1 MLAGL
6 WTAVAAAQYPERTIE
21 FVIPFDAGGS
31 ADIEGRLLADEM
43 SAVLGVTVVPVN
55 RPGAGGA
62 LAYSYV
68 NEAEP
73 DGYTVMWTSTSI
85 LTITNLGNVPFGY
98 DALDHIGRVEHQPLV
113 FAVAA
118 DSPWSDLESLAG
130 DCAGNGR
137 TADIDTSGE
146 GSARTAGI
154 ANAGGGNGRPAGI
167 DNSGGGN
174 GRPVRIANSGT
185 GSSTHLGALAVMQE
199 IGCEAVHLP
208 IGTRRRN
215 ATVLSGEAD
224 AMVAPLTGA
233 LSLFRAGRL
242 KLLATLG
249 AERNPIILDVPTARE
264 LGIDV
269 EFDLFRGLSVPKG
282 TPAEVQARLADA
294 MTRAGSSEAFGRLA
308 DDLGLTV
315 APLTMGPF
323 EELLQRENDRV
334 RAIIQSDGT
343 LTR

>member
-1 MLAGL
+1 MTASRAAIVLGLGLSASLA
-6 WTAVAAAQYPERTIE
+6 VAQYPERAIE

-31 ADIEGRLLADEM
+31 ADIEGRLLAEEM
-43 SAVLGVTVVPVN
+43 SEVLDVTVVPVN

-68 NEAEP
+68 NDADP

-98 DALDHIGRVEHQPLV
+98 DAFDHIGRVEHQPLV
-113 FAVAA
+113 LAVGA
-118 DSPWSDLESLAG
+118 DSPWSDIESLTR
-130 DCAGNGR
+130 DCADG
-137 TADIDTSGE
+137 
-146 GSARTAGI
+146 
-154 ANAGGGNGRPAGI
+154 
-167 DNSGGGN
+167 
-174 GRPVRIANSGT
+174 GRPVRVANSGT
-185 GSSTHLGALAVMQE
+185 GSTTHLGALAVMQA

-242 KLLATLG
+242 QLLATLG
-249 AERNPIILDVPTARE
+249 AERNPIIPVVPTARE

-282 TPAEVQARLADA
+282 TPADVRARLAEA
-294 MTRAGSSEAFGRLA
+294 MTRAANSEAFQRLA

-323 EELLQRENDRV
+323 EALLQRENVTV
-334 RAIIQSDGT
+334 RSIIQSTGT
-343 LTR
+343 LTP

>member
-1 MLAGL
+1 MATVLQYGVEYRLAEDGRSTGDASRLTALLAALLAGFGL
-6 WTAVAAAQYPERTIE
+6 SGPPAAAQYPERAIE

-31 ADIEGRLLADEM
+31 ADIEGRLLAEEM
-43 SAVLGVTVVPVN
+43 GAVLGVTLVPVN

-68 NEAEP
+68 NDADP

-85 LTITNLGNVPFGY
+85 LTITNLGNVPFGF

-113 FAVAA
+113 FAVGA
-118 DSPWSDLESLAG
+118 DSPWSDIDSLAR
-130 DCAGNGR
+130 DCAGR
-137 TADIDTSGE
+137 E
-146 GSARTAGI
+146 Q
-154 ANAGGGNGRPAGI
+154 
-167 DNSGGGN
+167 
-174 GRPVRIANSGT
+174 PVRIANSGT
-185 GSSTHLGALAVMQE
+185 GSTTHLGALAVMQE
-199 IGCEAVHLP
+199 IGCQAVHLP

-242 KLLATLG
+242 RFLASLG
-249 AERNPIILDVPTARE
+249 ADRNPIIADVPTARE
-264 LGIDV
+264 LGIEV
-269 EFDLFRGLSVPKG
+269 EFDLFRGLSVPAG

-294 MTRAGSSEAFGRLA
+294 MTRAASSEAFRRLA

-323 EELLQRENDRV
+323 EVLLRREDERV
-334 RAIIQSDGT
+334 RSIIQGAGT
-343 LTR
+343 LTP

>member
-1 MLAGL
+1 MTASRAAIVLGLGLSASLA
-6 WTAVAAAQYPERTIE
+6 VAQYPERAIE

-31 ADIEGRLLADEM
+31 ADIEGRLLAEEM
-43 SAVLGVTVVPVN
+43 SEVLDVTVVPVN

-68 NEAEP
+68 NDADP

-98 DALDHIGRVEHQPLV
+98 DAFDHIGRVEHQPLV
-113 FAVAA
+113 LAVGA
-118 DSPWSDLESLAG
+118 DSPWSDIESLTR
-130 DCAGNGR
+130 DCADG
-137 TADIDTSGE
+137 
-146 GSARTAGI
+146 
-154 ANAGGGNGRPAGI
+154 
-167 DNSGGGN
+167 
-174 GRPVRIANSGT
+174 GRPVRVANSGT
-185 GSSTHLGALAVMQE
+185 GSTTHLGALAVMQA

-242 KLLATLG
+242 QLLATLG
-249 AERNPIILDVPTARE
+249 AERNPIIPDVPTARE

-282 TPAEVQARLADA
+282 TPADVRARLAEA
-294 MTRAGSSEAFGRLA
+294 MTRAANSEAFQRLA

-323 EELLQRENDRV
+323 EALLQRENVTV
-334 RAIIQSDGT
+334 RSIIQSTGT
-343 LTR
+343 LTP

>member
-1 MLAGL
+1 MVKTSGKSLGLLLAL
-6 WTAVAAAQYPERTIE
+6 WAPTVAAQFPERTIE

-43 SAVLGVTVVPVN
+43 GAVLGVTVVPVN

-68 NEAEP
+68 NEADP

-113 FAVAA
+113 FAVAGDA
-118 DSPWSDLESLAG
+118 PWNDVESLAR
-130 DCAGNGR
+130 DCPER
-137 TADIDTSGE
+137 TQPIK
-146 GSARTAGI
+146 
-154 ANAGGGNGRPAGI
+154 
-167 DNSGGGN
+167 
-174 GRPVRIANSGT
+174 VANSGT
-185 GSSTHLGALAVMQE
+185 GSTTHLGALA
-199 IGCEAVHLP
+199 IARALGCEAVHLP

-233 LSLFRAGRL
+233 LGLARAGRL

-249 AERNPIILDVPTARE
+249 AERSPVIPDVPTAGE

-282 TPAEVQARLADA
+282 TPAEAQAILADA
-294 MTRAGSSEAFGRLA
+294 MIQAASSDAFRSLADELGITVAPMTMEAFGA
-308 DDLGLTV
+308 
-315 APLTMGPF
+315 
-323 EELLQRENDRV
+323 LLQREDV
-334 RAIIQSDGT
+334 KVKAIIESAGT

>member
-1 MLAGL
+1 MTASRAALVLGL
-6 WTAVAAAQYPERTIE
+6 GLCAPPAVAQHPASPTAARYPERTIE

-31 ADIEGRLLADEM
+31 ADIEGRLLAGEM
-43 SAVLGVTVVPVN
+43 SAVLGVTVAPVN

-68 NEAEP
+68 HDADP

-85 LTITNLGNVPFGY
+85 LTITHLGNVPFGF
-98 DALDHIGRVEHQPLV
+98 DALDHIGRVERQPLV

-118 DSPWSDLESLAG
+118 DSPWSGIETLAR
-130 DCAGNGR
+130 DCAGR
-137 TADIDTSGE
+137 
-146 GSARTAGI
+146 
-154 ANAGGGNGRPAGI
+154 
-167 DNSGGGN
+167 
-174 GRPVRIANSGT
+174 GRPVSVANSGT
-185 GSSTHLGALAVMQE
+185 GSTTHLGALAVMRA

-233 LSLFRAGRL
+233 LSLFRAGRID
-242 KLLATLG
+242 LLASLG
-249 AERNPIILDVPTARE
+249 AERNPIIPDVPTARE
-264 LGIDV
+264 LGLDV
-269 EFDLFRGLSVPKG
+269 EFDLFRGLSVPG
-282 TPAEVQARLADA
+282 DTPTHVQARLADA
-294 MTRAGSSEAFGRLA
+294 MTRAATSEAFQRLA

-315 APLTMGPF
+315 APLTMEPF
-323 EELLQRENDRV
+323 EALLRQENEKV
-334 RAIIQSDGT
+334 GSIIQGAAT

>member
-1 MLAGL
+1 MTASRAAIVLGLGLSASLA
-6 WTAVAAAQYPERTIE
+6 VAQYPERAIE

-31 ADIEGRLLADEM
+31 ADIEGRLLAEEM
-43 SAVLGVTVVPVN
+43 SEVLDVTVVPVN

-68 NEAEP
+68 NDADP

-98 DALDHIGRVEHQPLV
+98 DAFDHIGRVEHQPLV
-113 FAVAA
+113 LAVGA
-118 DSPWSDLESLAG
+118 DSPWSDIESLTR
-130 DCAGNGR
+130 DCADG
-137 TADIDTSGE
+137 
-146 GSARTAGI
+146 
-154 ANAGGGNGRPAGI
+154 
-167 DNSGGGN
+167 
-174 GRPVRIANSGT
+174 GRPVRVANSGT
-185 GSSTHLGALAVMQE
+185 GSTTHLGALAVMQA

-242 KLLATLG
+242 QLLATLG
-249 AERNPIILDVPTARE
+249 AERNPIIPAVPTARE

-282 TPAEVQARLADA
+282 TPADVQARLAEA
-294 MTRAGSSEAFGRLA
+294 MTRAANSEAFQRLA

-323 EELLQRENDRV
+323 EALLQRENVTV
-334 RAIIQSDGT
+334 RSIIQSTGT
-343 LTR
+343 LTP

>member
-1 MLAGL
+1 MTASRAAIVLGLGLSASLA
-6 WTAVAAAQYPERTIE
+6 VAQYPERAIE

-31 ADIEGRLLADEM
+31 ADIEGRLLAEEM
-43 SAVLGVTVVPVN
+43 SEVLDVTVVPVN

-68 NEAEP
+68 NDADP

-98 DALDHIGRVEHQPLV
+98 DAFDHIGRVEHQPLV
-113 FAVAA
+113 LAVGA
-118 DSPWSDLESLAG
+118 DSPWSDIESLTR
-130 DCAGNGR
+130 DCADG
-137 TADIDTSGE
+137 
-146 GSARTAGI
+146 
-154 ANAGGGNGRPAGI
+154 
-167 DNSGGGN
+167 
-174 GRPVRIANSGT
+174 GRPVRVANSGT
-185 GSSTHLGALAVMQE
+185 GSTTHLGALAVMQA

-242 KLLATLG
+242 ELLATLG
-249 AERNPIILDVPTARE
+249 AERNPIIPDVPTARE

-282 TPAEVQARLADA
+282 TPADVQARLAEA
-294 MTRAGSSEAFGRLA
+294 MTRAASSEAFQRLA

-323 EELLQRENDRV
+323 EALLQREDVTV
-334 RAIIQSDGT
+334 RSIIQSTGT
-343 LTR
+343 LTP

>member
-1 MLAGL
+1 MKASRATLVLILGVCASP
-6 WTAVAAAQYPERTIE
+6 AAAQYPERTIE

-31 ADIEGRLLADEM
+31 ADIEGRLLAEEM

-68 NEAEP
+68 NDAEP

-85 LTITNLGNVPFGY
+85 LTITNLGNVPFGF

-118 DSPWSDLESLAG
+118 DSPWSDIDSLAG
-130 DCAGNGR
+130 DCDER
-137 TADIDTSGE
+137 D
-146 GSARTAGI
+146 
-154 ANAGGGNGRPAGI
+154 
-167 DNSGGGN
+167 
-174 GRPVRIANSGT
+174 RPVRIANSGT
-185 GSSTHLGALAVMQE
+185 GSTTHLGAVAVMRE

-233 LSLFRAGRL
+233 LSLFRADRL
-242 KLLATLG
+242 KFLATLG
-249 AERNPIILDVPTARE
+249 ADRNPIIPDVSTARE

-282 TPAEVQARLADA
+282 TPADVRARLADA
-294 MTRAGSSEAFGRLA
+294 MARAGSSEAFQRLA

-315 APLTMGPF
+315 APLTMDPF
-323 EELLQRENDRV
+323 EALLQRENERV
-334 RAIIQSDGT
+334 RSIIQSDGT

>member
-1 MLAGL
+1 MTASRAAIVLGLGLSASLA
-6 WTAVAAAQYPERTIE
+6 VAQYPERAIE

-31 ADIEGRLLADEM
+31 ADIEGRLLAEEM
-43 SAVLGVTVVPVN
+43 SEVLGVTVVPVN

-68 NEAEP
+68 NDADP

-98 DALDHIGRVEHQPLV
+98 DAFDHIGRVEHQPLV
-113 FAVAA
+113 LAVGA
-118 DSPWSDLESLAG
+118 DSPWSDIESLTR
-130 DCAGNGR
+130 DCADG
-137 TADIDTSGE
+137 
-146 GSARTAGI
+146 
-154 ANAGGGNGRPAGI
+154 
-167 DNSGGGN
+167 
-174 GRPVRIANSGT
+174 GRPVRVANSGT
-185 GSSTHLGALAVMQE
+185 GSTTHLGALAVMQA

-242 KLLATLG
+242 QLLATLG
-249 AERNPIILDVPTARE
+249 AERNPIIPDVPTARE

-282 TPAEVQARLADA
+282 TPADVQARLAEA
-294 MTRAGSSEAFGRLA
+294 MTRAANSEAFQRLA

-323 EELLQRENDRV
+323 EALLQRENVTV
-334 RAIIQSDGT
+334 RSIIQSTGT
-343 LTR
+343 LTP

>member
-1 MLAGL
+1 MTASRAAIVLGLGLSASLA
-6 WTAVAAAQYPERTIE
+6 VAQYPERAIE

-31 ADIEGRLLADEM
+31 ADIEGRLLAEEM
-43 SAVLGVTVVPVN
+43 SEVLGVTVVPVN

-68 NEAEP
+68 NDADP

-98 DALDHIGRVEHQPLV
+98 DAFDHIGRVEHQPLV
-113 FAVAA
+113 LAVGA
-118 DSPWSDLESLAG
+118 DSPWSDIESLTR
-130 DCAGNGR
+130 DCADG
-137 TADIDTSGE
+137 
-146 GSARTAGI
+146 
-154 ANAGGGNGRPAGI
+154 
-167 DNSGGGN
+167 
-174 GRPVRIANSGT
+174 GRPVRVANSGT
-185 GSSTHLGALAVMQE
+185 GSTTHLGALAVMQA

-242 KLLATLG
+242 QLLATLG
-249 AERNPIILDVPTARE
+249 AERNPIIPDVPTARE

-282 TPAEVQARLADA
+282 TPADVRARLAEA
-294 MTRAGSSEAFGRLA
+294 MTRAANSEAFQRLA

-323 EELLQRENDRV
+323 EALLQRENVTV
-334 RAIIQSDGT
+334 RSIIQSTGT
-343 LTR
+343 LTP

>member
-1 MLAGL
+1 MTASRAAIVLGLGLSASLA
-6 WTAVAAAQYPERTIE
+6 VAQYPERAIE

-31 ADIEGRLLADEM
+31 ADIEGRLLAEEM
-43 SAVLGVTVVPVN
+43 SEVLDVTVVPVN

-68 NEAEP
+68 NDADP

-98 DALDHIGRVEHQPLV
+98 DAFDHIGRVEHQPLV
-113 FAVAA
+113 LAVGA
-118 DSPWSDLESLAG
+118 DSPWSDIESLTR
-130 DCAGNGR
+130 DCADG
-137 TADIDTSGE
+137 
-146 GSARTAGI
+146 
-154 ANAGGGNGRPAGI
+154 
-167 DNSGGGN
+167 
-174 GRPVRIANSGT
+174 GRPVRVANSGT
-185 GSSTHLGALAVMQE
+185 GSTTHLGALAVMQA

-242 KLLATLG
+242 ELLATLG
-249 AERNPIILDVPTARE
+249 AERNPIIPDVPTARE

-282 TPAEVQARLADA
+282 TPADVQARLAEA
-294 MTRAGSSEAFGRLA
+294 MTRAANSEAFQRLA

-323 EELLQRENDRV
+323 EALLQRENVTV
-334 RAIIQSDGT
+334 RSIIQSTGT
-343 LTR
+343 LTP

>member
-1 MLAGL
+1 MKASRTALVLGLAL
-6 WTAVAAAQYPERTIE
+6 CASPAEAQYPERAIE

-31 ADIEGRLLADEM
+31 ADIEGRLLAEEM
-43 SAVLGVTVVPVN
+43 SAVLGVTVAPVN

-68 NEAEP
+68 NDAEP

-85 LTITNLGNVPFGY
+85 LTITNLGNVPFSF

-118 DSPWSDLESLAG
+118 DSPWSGIESLAR
-130 DCAGNGR
+130 DCAGR
-137 TADIDTSGE
+137 DQPI
-146 GSARTAGI
+146 
-154 ANAGGGNGRPAGI
+154 
-167 DNSGGGN
+167 
-174 GRPVRIANSGT
+174 RIANSGT
-185 GSSTHLGALAVMQE
+185 GSTTHLGALAVMRV
-199 IGCEAVHLP
+199 IGCDAVHLP

-233 LSLFRAGRL
+233 LSLFRANRL
-242 KLLATLG
+242 KFIATLS
-249 AERNPIILDVPTARE
+249 AQRNAIIPDVPTALE
-264 LGIDV
+264 HGIDV

-282 TPAEVQARLADA
+282 TPADVRARLAEA
-294 MTRAGSSEAFGRLA
+294 MTRAGSSEAFQRLA

-315 APLTMGPF
+315 APLTMDAF
-323 EELLQRENDRV
+323 EALLQRENDRV
-334 RAIIQSDGT
+334 RAIIQSDST

>member
-1 MLAGL
+1 MKASCTALVLGL
-6 WTAVAAAQYPERTIE
+6 TLCMVPAAAQYPERTIE

-31 ADIEGRLLADEM
+31 ADIEGRLLAEEM
-43 SAVLGVTVVPVN
+43 GAVLGVTVAPVN

-68 NEAEP
+68 NDAEP

-85 LTITNLGNVPFGY
+85 LTITNLGNVPFGF

-113 FAVAA
+113 LAVGA
-118 DSPWSDLESLAG
+118 DSPWSDIESLAR
-130 DCAGNGR
+130 DCAGR
-137 TADIDTSGE
+137 DQ
-146 GSARTAGI
+146 
-154 ANAGGGNGRPAGI
+154 
-167 DNSGGGN
+167 
-174 GRPVRIANSGT
+174 PVRIANSGT
-185 GSSTHLGALAVMQE
+185 GSTTHLGALAVMRA

-233 LSLFRAGRL
+233 LSLFRADRL

-249 AERNPIILDVPTARE
+249 AERNAIIPDVPTALE
-264 LGIDV
+264 HGIEV

-282 TPAEVQARLADA
+282 TPADVLARLAEA
-294 MTRAGSSEAFGRLA
+294 MIRAGSSEAFQRLA

-323 EELLQRENDRV
+323 EALLQRENDRV
-334 RAIIQSDGT
+334 RSIIQSDGT

>member
-1 MLAGL
+1 MTASRAAIVLGLGLSASLA
-6 WTAVAAAQYPERTIE
+6 VAQYPERAIE

-31 ADIEGRLLADEM
+31 ADIEGRLLAEEM
-43 SAVLGVTVVPVN
+43 SEVLGVTVVPVN

-68 NEAEP
+68 NDADP

-98 DALDHIGRVEHQPLV
+98 DAFDHIGRVEHQPLV
-113 FAVAA
+113 LAVGA
-118 DSPWSDLESLAG
+118 DSPWSDIESLAQG
-130 DCAGNGR
+130 CAV
-137 TADIDTSGE
+137 
-146 GSARTAGI
+146 GS
-154 ANAGGGNGRPAGI
+154 
-167 DNSGGGN
+167 
-174 GRPVRIANSGT
+174 RPVRVANSGT
-185 GSSTHLGALAVMQE
+185 GSTTHLGALAVMQA

-242 KLLATLG
+242 QLLATLG
-249 AERNPIILDVPTARE
+249 AERNPIIPDVPTARE

-282 TPAEVQARLADA
+282 TPADVQARLAEA
-294 MTRAGSSEAFGRLA
+294 MTRAANSEAFQRLA

-323 EELLQRENDRV
+323 EALLQRENVTV
-334 RAIIQSDGT
+334 RSIIQSTGT
-343 LTR
+343 LTP

>member
-1 MLAGL
+1 MTASRAAIVLGLGLSASLA
-6 WTAVAAAQYPERTIE
+6 VAQYPERAIE

-31 ADIEGRLLADEM
+31 ADIEGRLLAEEM
-43 SAVLGVTVVPVN
+43 SEVLDVTVVPVN

-68 NEAEP
+68 NDADP

-98 DALDHIGRVEHQPLV
+98 DAFDHIGRVEHQPLV
-113 FAVAA
+113 LAVGA
-118 DSPWSDLESLAG
+118 DSPWSDIESLTR
-130 DCAGNGR
+130 DCADG
-137 TADIDTSGE
+137 
-146 GSARTAGI
+146 
-154 ANAGGGNGRPAGI
+154 
-167 DNSGGGN
+167 
-174 GRPVRIANSGT
+174 GRPVRVANSGT
-185 GSSTHLGALAVMQE
+185 GSTTHLGALAVMQA

-242 KLLATLG
+242 QLLTTLG
-249 AERNPIILDVPTARE
+249 AERNPIIPDVPTARE

-282 TPAEVQARLADA
+282 TPADVRAQLAEA
-294 MTRAGSSEAFGRLA
+294 MTRAANSEAFQRLA

-323 EELLQRENDRV
+323 EALLQRENVTV
-334 RAIIQSDGT
+334 RSIIQSTGT
-343 LTR
+343 LTP

>member
-1 MLAGL
+1 MTASRAAIVLGLGLSASLA
-6 WTAVAAAQYPERTIE
+6 VAQYPERAIE

-31 ADIEGRLLADEM
+31 ADIEGRLLAEEM
-43 SAVLGVTVVPVN
+43 SEVLDVTVVPVN

-68 NEAEP
+68 NDADP

-98 DALDHIGRVEHQPLV
+98 DAFDHIGRVEHQPLV
-113 FAVAA
+113 LAVGA
-118 DSPWSDLESLAG
+118 DSPWSDIESLTR
-130 DCAGNGR
+130 DCADG
-137 TADIDTSGE
+137 
-146 GSARTAGI
+146 
-154 ANAGGGNGRPAGI
+154 
-167 DNSGGGN
+167 
-174 GRPVRIANSGT
+174 GRPVRVANSGT
-185 GSSTHLGALAVMQE
+185 GSTTHLGALAVMQA

-242 KLLATLG
+242 QLLATLG
-249 AERNPIILDVPTARE
+249 AERNPIIPDVPTARE

-282 TPAEVQARLADA
+282 TPADVRARLAEA
-294 MTRAGSSEAFGRLA
+294 MTRAANSEAFQRLA

-323 EELLQRENDRV
+323 EALLQREDVTV
-334 RAIIQSDGT
+334 RSIIQSTGT
-343 LTR
+343 LTP

>member
-1 MLAGL
+1 MTASRAALLLGLGLSASLA
-6 WTAVAAAQYPERTIE
+6 VAQYPERTIE

-31 ADIEGRLLADEM
+31 ADIEGRLLAEEM
-43 SAVLGVTVVPVN
+43 SEVLGVTVVPVN

-68 NEAEP
+68 NDADP

-98 DALDHIGRVEHQPLV
+98 DAFDHIGRVEHQPLV

-118 DSPWSDLESLAG
+118 DSPWSDIESLAR
-130 DCAGNGR
+130 DCA
-137 TADIDTSGE
+137 D
-146 GSARTAGI
+146 
-154 ANAGGGNGRPAGI
+154 GGQ
-167 DNSGGGN
+167 
-174 GRPVRIANSGT
+174 PVRIANSGT
-185 GSSTHLGALAVMQE
+185 GSTTHLGALAVMQR

-233 LSLFRAGRL
+233 LSLFRADRL

-249 AERNPIILDVPTARE
+249 AERNPIVPDVPTARE

-269 EFDLFRGLSVPKG
+269 EFDLFRGLSVPRG
-282 TPAEVQARLADA
+282 TPADVQARLAEA
-294 MTRAGSSEAFGRLA
+294 MTRAASSEAFRRLA

-323 EELLQRENDRV
+323 EALLQRENVRV
-334 RAIIQSDGT
+334 RSIIQSTGT
-343 LTR
+343 LNR

>member
-1 MLAGL
+1 MTASRAAIVLGLGLSASLA
-6 WTAVAAAQYPERTIE
+6 VAQYPERAIE

-31 ADIEGRLLADEM
+31 ADIEGRLLAEEM
-43 SAVLGVTVVPVN
+43 SEVLDVTVVPVN

-68 NEAEP
+68 NDADP

-98 DALDHIGRVEHQPLV
+98 DAFDHIGRVEHQPLV
-113 FAVAA
+113 LAVGA
-118 DSPWSDLESLAG
+118 DSPWSDIESLTR
-130 DCAGNGR
+130 DCADG
-137 TADIDTSGE
+137 
-146 GSARTAGI
+146 
-154 ANAGGGNGRPAGI
+154 
-167 DNSGGGN
+167 
-174 GRPVRIANSGT
+174 GRPVRVANSGT
-185 GSSTHLGALAVMQE
+185 GSTTHLGALAVMQA

-242 KLLATLG
+242 QLLATLG
-249 AERNPIILDVPTARE
+249 AERNPIIPDVPTARE

-282 TPAEVQARLADA
+282 TPADVQARLAEA
-294 MTRAGSSEAFGRLA
+294 MTRAANSEAFQRLA

-323 EELLQRENDRV
+323 EALLQREDVTV
-334 RAIIQSDGT
+334 RSIIQSTGT
-343 LTR
+343 LTP

>member
-1 MLAGL
+1 MTASRAAIVLGLGLSASLA
-6 WTAVAAAQYPERTIE
+6 VAQYPERAIE

-31 ADIEGRLLADEM
+31 ADIEGRLLAEEM
-43 SAVLGVTVVPVN
+43 SEVLDVTVVPVN

-68 NEAEP
+68 NDADP

-98 DALDHIGRVEHQPLV
+98 DAFDHIGRVEHQPLV
-113 FAVAA
+113 LAVGA
-118 DSPWSDLESLAG
+118 DSPWSDIESLTR
-130 DCAGNGR
+130 DCADG
-137 TADIDTSGE
+137 
-146 GSARTAGI
+146 
-154 ANAGGGNGRPAGI
+154 
-167 DNSGGGN
+167 
-174 GRPVRIANSGT
+174 GRPVRVANSGT
-185 GSSTHLGALAVMQE
+185 GSTTHLGALAVMQA

-242 KLLATLG
+242 QLLATLG
-249 AERNPIILDVPTARE
+249 AERNPIIPDVPTARE

-282 TPAEVQARLADA
+282 TPADVQARLAEA
-294 MTRAGSSEAFGRLA
+294 MTRAANSEAFQRLA

-323 EELLQRENDRV
+323 EALLQRENVTV
-334 RAIIQSDGT
+334 RSIIQSTGT
-343 LTR
+343 LTP

>member
-1 MLAGL
+1 MKASCTALVLGLAL
-6 WTAVAAAQYPERTIE
+6 CALPAAAQYPERAIE

-31 ADIEGRLLADEM
+31 ADIEGRLLAEEM
-43 SAVLGVTVVPVN
+43 GAVLGVTVIPVN

-68 NEAEP
+68 NDAEP

-85 LTITNLGNVPFGY
+85 LTITNLGNVPFGF

-113 FAVAA
+113 FAVGA
-118 DSPWSDLESLAG
+118 DSPWSDMESLAR
-130 DCAGNGR
+130 DCAGS
-137 TADIDTSGE
+137 D
-146 GSARTAGI
+146 
-154 ANAGGGNGRPAGI
+154 RPI
-167 DNSGGGN
+167 
-174 GRPVRIANSGT
+174 RIANSGT
-185 GSSTHLGALAVMQE
+185 GSTTHLGALAVMQA

-224 AMVAPLTGA
+224 AMVAPLTGT
-233 LSLFRAGRL
+233 LSLYRAGRL
-242 KLLATLG
+242 KLLASLG
-249 AERNPIILDVPTARE
+249 ADRNSIIADVPTARE
-264 LGIDV
+264 LGLDV

-282 TPAEVQARLADA
+282 TPVEVQARLADA
-294 MTRAGSSEAFGRLA
+294 MTRAASSDEFQRLA

-323 EELLQRENDRV
+323 EALLQRENDRV
-334 RAIIQSDGT
+334 RAIIQSDST

>member
-1 MLAGL
+1 MKASRAALVLGL
-6 WTAVAAAQYPERTIE
+6 GLCASPTAAQYPERAIE

-31 ADIEGRLLADEM
+31 ADIEGRLLAEEM
-43 SAVLGVTVVPVN
+43 SEVLGVTVVPVN

-68 NEAEP
+68 NDAEP

-85 LTITNLGNVPFGY
+85 LTITNLGNVPFGF

-118 DSPWSDLESLAG
+118 DSPWSDFASLAR
-130 DCAGNGR
+130 DCAG
-137 TADIDTSGE
+137 S
-146 GSARTAGI
+146 
-154 ANAGGGNGRPAGI
+154 
-167 DNSGGGN
+167 

-185 GSSTHLGALAVMQE
+185 GSTTHLGALAVMQE
-199 IGCEAVHLP
+199 TGCEAVHLP

-242 KLLATLG
+242 KLLASLG
-249 AERNPIILDVPTARE
+249 AERNPIITDVPTARE

-269 EFDLFRGLSVPKG
+269 EFDLFRGLSVPRG
-282 TPAEVQARLADA
+282 TPADVQARLAEA
-294 MTRAGSSEAFGRLA
+294 MTRAGSSEAFQRLA

-315 APLTMGPF
+315 APLTMDPF
-323 EELLQRENDRV
+323 EALLQRENDRV
-334 RAIIQSDGT
+334 RSIIQSDGT

>member
-1 MLAGL
+1 MTASRAALVLGL
-6 WTAVAAAQYPERTIE
+6 GLCASPTVAQYPERNIE

-31 ADIEGRLLADEM
+31 ADIEGRLLAEEM
-43 SAVLGVTVVPVN
+43 SDVLGVTVVPVN

-68 NEAEP
+68 NDADP

-85 LTITNLGNVPFGY
+85 LTITNLGNVPFGF

-118 DSPWSDLESLAG
+118 DSPWSDFASLAR
-130 DCAGNGR
+130 DCAG
-137 TADIDTSGE
+137 S
-146 GSARTAGI
+146 
-154 ANAGGGNGRPAGI
+154 
-167 DNSGGGN
+167 

-185 GSSTHLGALAVMQE
+185 GSTTHLGALAVMQE
-199 IGCEAVHLP
+199 TGCEAVHLP

-242 KLLATLG
+242 NLLASLG
-249 AERNPIILDVPTARE
+249 ADRNPMIPDVPTARE
-264 LGIDV
+264 LGMDV
-269 EFDLFRGLSVPKG
+269 EFDLFRGLSVPRG
-282 TPAEVQARLADA
+282 TPADVQARLAEA
-294 MTRAGSSEAFGRLA
+294 MTRAGSSEAFQSLA

-315 APLTMGPF
+315 APLTMDPF
-323 EELLQRENDRV
+323 EALLQRENDRV
-334 RAIIQSDGT
+334 RSIIQSDGT

>member
-1 MLAGL
+1 MKASCTALVLGLAL
-6 WTAVAAAQYPERTIE
+6 CASPAAAQYPERTIE

-31 ADIEGRLLADEM
+31 ADIEGRLLAEEM
-43 SAVLGVTVVPVN
+43 SAVLGVTVAPVN

-62 LAYSYV
+62 LSYSYV
-68 NEAEP
+68 NDAEP

-85 LTITNLGNVPFGY
+85 LTITNLGNVPFGF

-118 DSPWSDLESLAG
+118 DSPWSDFASLAR
-130 DCAGNGR
+130 DCAG
-137 TADIDTSGE
+137 SGQ
-146 GSARTAGI
+146 
-154 ANAGGGNGRPAGI
+154 
-167 DNSGGGN
+167 
-174 GRPVRIANSGT
+174 PVRIANSGT
-185 GSSTHLGALAVMQE
+185 GSTTHLGALAVVQE

-249 AERNPIILDVPTARE
+249 AERNAIIPDVPTALE
-264 LGIDV
+264 HGIDV

-282 TPAEVQARLADA
+282 TPADVQARLADA
-294 MTRAGSSEAFGRLA
+294 MTRAGSSGAFRRLA
-308 DDLGLTV
+308 EDLGLTV

-323 EELLQRENDRV
+323 EALLQRENDRV
-334 RAIIQSDGT
+334 RAIIQSDST

>member
-1 MLAGL
+1 MKASYTALVLGLAL
-6 WTAVAAAQYPERTIE
+6 CASPAAAQYPERAIE

-31 ADIEGRLLADEM
+31 ADIEGRLLAEEM
-43 SAVLGVTVVPVN
+43 SAVLGVTVAPVN

-68 NEAEP
+68 NDAEP

-85 LTITNLGNVPFGY
+85 LTITNLGNVPFGF

-113 FAVAA
+113 LAVGA
-118 DSPWSDLESLAG
+118 DSPWSDIESLAR
-130 DCAGNGR
+130 DCAGR
-137 TADIDTSGE
+137 D
-146 GSARTAGI
+146 
-154 ANAGGGNGRPAGI
+154 RPI
-167 DNSGGGN
+167 
-174 GRPVRIANSGT
+174 RIANSGT
-185 GSSTHLGALAVMQE
+185 GSTTHLGALAFMRAV
-199 IGCEAVHLP
+199 GCEAVHLP

-233 LSLFRAGRL
+233 LSLYRANRL
-242 KLLATLG
+242 KLLAMLS
-249 AERNPIILDVPTARE
+249 AQRNAIIPDVPTALE
-264 LGIDV
+264 HGIDV

-282 TPAEVQARLADA
+282 TPADVRARLAEA
-294 MTRAGSSEAFGRLA
+294 MTLAGSSEAFQRLA

-323 EELLQRENDRV
+323 EALLQRENDRV
-334 RAIIQSDGT
+334 RAIIQSDIT

>member
-1 MLAGL
+1 MATVPLHGVEYRPAEDGRSTGDASRLTALLAALLAGFGL
-6 WTAVAAAQYPERTIE
+6 YVPPAAAQYPERAIE

-31 ADIEGRLLADEM
+31 ADIEGRLLAEEM
-43 SAVLGVTVVPVN
+43 GTILSVTVIPVN

-68 NEAEP
+68 HDADP

-85 LTITNLGNVPFGY
+85 LTITNLGNVPFGF
-98 DALDHIGRVEHQPLV
+98 DALDHIGRIEHQPLV

-118 DSPWSDLESLAG
+118 DSPWSGIDSLAR
-130 DCAGNGR
+130 DCAGS
-137 TADIDTSGE
+137 D
-146 GSARTAGI
+146 
-154 ANAGGGNGRPAGI
+154 
-167 DNSGGGN
+167 
-174 GRPVRIANSGT
+174 RPVRIANSGT
-185 GSSTHLGALAVMQE
+185 GSTTHLGALAVMQE
-199 IGCEAVHLP
+199 IGCQAVHLP

-242 KLLATLG
+242 RLLASLG
-249 AERNPIILDVPTARE
+249 ADRNPIIADVPTARE

-269 EFDLFRGLSVPKG
+269 EFDLFRGLSVPAG
-282 TPAEVQARLADA
+282 TPAEVQGRLADA
-294 MTRAGSSEAFGRLA
+294 MTRAASSEAFRRLA

-323 EELLQRENDRV
+323 EALLQREDERV
-334 RAIIQSDGT
+334 RSIIQGAGT
-343 LTR
+343 LTP

>member
-1 MLAGL
+1 MTASRAALVLGLGLSASLA
-6 WTAVAAAQYPERTIE
+6 VAQYPERTIE
-21 FVIPFDAGGS
+21 FVIPFDAGGG
-31 ADIEGRLLADEM
+31 ADIEGRLLAEEM
-43 SAVLGVTVVPVN
+43 SEVLGVTVVPVN

-68 NEAEP
+68 NDAEP

-98 DALDHIGRVEHQPLV
+98 DAFDHIGRVEHQPLV
-113 FAVAA
+113 FAVGA
-118 DSPWSDLESLAG
+118 DSPWSDIDSLARDCSEG
-130 DCAGNGR
+130 D
-137 TADIDTSGE
+137 
-146 GSARTAGI
+146 
-154 ANAGGGNGRPAGI
+154 
-167 DNSGGGN
+167 
-174 GRPVRIANSGT
+174 RPVRVANSGT
-185 GSSTHLGALAVMQE
+185 GSTTHLGALALMQE

-242 KLLATLG
+242 KLLASLG
-249 AERNPIILDVPTARE
+249 AERNPIIPDVTTARE
-264 LGIDV
+264 LEIDV

-282 TPAEVQARLADA
+282 TPADVQARLADA
-294 MTRAGSSEAFGRLA
+294 MTRAASSEAFRRLA

-323 EELLQRENDRV
+323 EALLQREDVTV
-334 RAIIQSDGT
+334 RSIIQSTGT

>member
-1 MLAGL
+1 MKASRAALVLGLAL
-6 WTAVAAAQYPERTIE
+6 CASPAVAQYPERAIE

-31 ADIEGRLLADEM
+31 ADIEGRLLAEEM
-43 SAVLGVTVVPVN
+43 SAVLGVTVAPVN

-68 NEAEP
+68 NDAEP

-85 LTITNLGNVPFGY
+85 LTITNLGNVPFGF

-113 FAVAA
+113 FAVGA
-118 DSPWSDLESLAG
+118 DSPWSDIESLAW
-130 DCAGNGR
+130 DCAGR
-137 TADIDTSGE
+137 D
-146 GSARTAGI
+146 
-154 ANAGGGNGRPAGI
+154 RPI
-167 DNSGGGN
+167 
-174 GRPVRIANSGT
+174 RIANSGT
-185 GSSTHLGALAVMQE
+185 GSTTHLGALAVMRA

-249 AERNPIILDVPTARE
+249 AERNAIIPDVPTALE
-264 LGIDV
+264 QGVDV
-269 EFDLFRGLSVPKG
+269 EFDLFRGLSVPEG
-282 TPAEVQARLADA
+282 TPAGVQARLADA
-294 MTRAGSSEAFGRLA
+294 MTRAASSDAFQRLA

-315 APLTMGPF
+315 APLAMGPF
-323 EELLQRENDRV
+323 EALLQRENDRV
-334 RAIIQSDGT
+334 RAIIQSDST